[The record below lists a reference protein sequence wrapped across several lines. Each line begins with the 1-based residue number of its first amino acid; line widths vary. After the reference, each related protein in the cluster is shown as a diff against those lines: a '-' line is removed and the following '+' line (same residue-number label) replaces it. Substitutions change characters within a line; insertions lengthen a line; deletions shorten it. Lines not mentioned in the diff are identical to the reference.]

1 MGNPTRNREL
11 SEPKPVS
18 DLPET
23 MSWHTI
29 PAEHVLEKLQ
39 SDSKFGLSQDEV
51 LRRQAEHGP
60 NKLVEVSRKQW
71 YQILAS
77 QFTNV
82 LIIILLIAA
91 VIAFSVGETGDA
103 LTILAIVVL
112 NGILGFIQEWRA
124 EMAMEALQKM
134 LSPRCRVYRQGHDM
148 EIDAVGLVP
157 GDIVI
162 LEIGDKVPADL
173 RIFEGLNMKIDE
185 SILTGESVSVT
196 KSVEVIGS
204 DAPLAERTPMAWMGT
219 SVTNGRGKG
228 VVVATGMATEF
239 GRIAPLTLTIGEEAT
254 PLQRKLGVLGKQLGI
269 FAIFVSTLVAV
280 AGWLLGKPLMQMFL
294 TGIALAVAVIP
305 EGLPIVMTITLALG
319 TRVMVKRR
327 ALLRNL
333 QAAEALGSATVICTD
348 KTGTLTKNEMTL
360 KRIWLPAGEIS
371 VTGTGYD
378 PAGHFEQDERR
389 IDHTQRSDLITLL
402 HTGLFC
408 NHSSLNEDENGWHAV
423 GDPTEAALVVAARKA
438 FHSEDHPH
446 MLTEFSFNSTRKR
459 MTVVEQ
465 RPDVLFAY
473 TKGAPEVILS
483 RSTSILDG
491 ERIRPL
497 TDSDRKSFMEACE
510 EMARSGLRTLAL
522 AQRRLPEEIA
532 MEEDAVENELTVLGV
547 SGIMDPPRSEV
558 KQAISLANSAGIK
571 VVMVT
576 GDLPATAMSI
586 ASQIGL
592 HVDREVTGQEIDG
605 MSDDALQ
612 KTLSEEVLF
621 ARVTPEHK
629 LRIIALL
636 QQDGHVVGMTGDGV
650 NDAPAL
656 KKAEVGIAMGI
667 RGTDVAKGASDMILT
682 DDNFA
687 SIIGAVEEG
696 RRQYDNIRKFVR
708 YLLSSNT
715 GEVTAIFINILL
727 GGPLILL
734 PVQILWMNL
743 ITDGMTA
750 LALGLEPVEKGIM
763 QRPPRQPDEPILDR
777 PGMFMIGLLGG
788 YIGLATVWL
797 YYHYLGHADP
807 EKIALAGTM
816 AFSGIIVLE
825 KVNVFNFRFLRAP
838 LKGMEFF
845 TNPWLL
851 VAVVVT
857 VGMQACVVY
866 IPFLQKALHTVP
878 LGLVDW
884 GMMFLVSLPIFAI
897 MEAFK
902 RYRWRRIKVLTA
914 A

>member
-1 MGNPTRNREL
+1 MGNPTRKKGL

-23 MSWHTI
+23 ESWHTI
-29 PAEHVLEKLQ
+29 PAEQVLEKLQ
-39 SDSKFGLSQDEV
+39 SDPKVGLSQDEV
-51 LRRQAEHGP
+51 QRRQAEHGP
-60 NKLVEVSRKQW
+60 NKLVDVRRKQW
-71 YQILAS
+71 YQILLP

-91 VIAFSVGETGDA
+91 AIAFAVGEAGDA
-103 LTILAIVVL
+103 ITILAIVVL

-124 EMAMEALQKM
+124 ELAMEALQKM
-134 LSPRCRVYRQGHDM
+134 LSPRCRVYRQGHDH
-148 EIDAVGLVP
+148 EIDAVDLVP

-173 RIFEGLNMKIDE
+173 RIFEALNVKIDE

-196 KSVEVIGS
+196 KSVETIGS

-219 SVTNGRGKG
+219 SVTNGRAKG
-228 VVVATGMATEF
+228 VVVATGMTTEF
-239 GRIAPLTLTIGEEAT
+239 GRIAHLTLTIGEEAT

-269 FAIFVSTLVAV
+269 FAIIVSAFVAV
-280 AGWLLGKPLMQMFL
+280 IGWLAGKPLMQMFL

-319 TRVMVKRR
+319 TRIMVKRR

-333 QAAEALGSATVICTD
+333 QAAESLGSATVICTD
-348 KTGTLTKNEMTL
+348 KTGTLTRNEMTL
-360 KRIWLPAGEIS
+360 KRIWLPASEIS

-389 IDHTQRSDLITLL
+389 IDHTQRSDLLTLL
-402 HTGLFC
+402 HTGLRC
-408 NHSSLNEDENGWHAV
+408 NNSSLSEDEYGWHAV
-423 GDPTEAALVVAARKA
+423 GDPTEAALVVAARKGL
-438 FHSEDHPH
+438 HPDDHPR

-465 RPDVLFAY
+465 LPDGMLAHA
-473 TKGAPEVILS
+473 KGAPEVILS

-497 TDSDRKSFMEACE
+497 TDSDRESFMEACE

-522 AQRRLPEEIA
+522 AQRLLPEEIA
-532 MEEDAVENELTVLGV
+532 FEEDAVENELTLLGA

-558 KQAISLANSAGIK
+558 KQAISLAHSAGIK
-571 VVMVT
+571 VIMIT

-586 ASQIGL
+586 AKQIRL
-592 HVDREVTGQEIDG
+592 PVDREVTGQEIDE
-605 MSDDALQ
+605 MSDDDLR
-612 KTLSEEVLF
+612 KTLSEDVLF
-621 ARVTPEHK
+621 ARTTPEHK
-629 LRIIALL
+629 LRIVTLL
-636 QQDGHVVGMTGDGV
+636 QQEGHVVGMTGDGV

-715 GEVTAIFINILL
+715 GEVTAILINIVL

-750 LALGLEPVEKGIM
+750 LSLGLEPVETGIM
-763 QRPPRQPDEPILDR
+763 QRPPRLPDEPILDR

-807 EKIALAGTM
+807 EKIALAGTV

-838 LKGMEFF
+838 LKAIEIF

-857 VGMQACVVY
+857 VGMQVMVVY
-866 IPFLQKALHTVP
+866 TPFFQKALHTVP
-878 LGLVDW
+878 LGLSDW
-884 GMMFLVSLPIFAI
+884 GMMVLVSLPIFIIAEI
-897 MEAFK
+897 FK
-902 RYRWRRIKVLTA
+902 RYRWQRHKMQTA